1 MLSSGCPGRWT
12 RKLIIFFSS
21 IHRILFEKRQANDA
35 IELLRVL
42 TRSSGVTLEIH
53 RDMDS
58 TSGGVGDPVQVT
70 LLRQGSKES

>member
-1 MLSSGCPGRWT
+1 MDEGINYFILSVPPSVY
-12 RKLIIFFSS
+12 
-21 IHRILFEKRQANDA
+21 RILFEKRQANDA

-58 TSGGVGDPVQVT
+58 ASGGVVGDPVQVT
-70 LLRQGSKES
+70 LLRQ